1 MYEIASIEQAEK
13 PGIPSKL
20 FPLGIDQKEKEMHI
34 VHLIGAL
41 QPAQGL
47 RTIRAF
53 AYGGT
58 YLSGGRLSNMLRISC
73 GDQPSSTLDLQQTF
87 ATREAKVYRWSSDS
101 SQEHECHS
109 WQIRRWVL
117 KVALLR
123 IS

>member
-47 RTIRAF
+47 RTIPQSGMGRALK
-53 AYGGT
+53 APW
-58 YLSGGRLSNMLRISC
+58 LRMLDPLLEDVERATAIQTHR
-73 GDQPSSTLDLQQTF
+73 DRMRARFRAIKEELKRRMSSL
-87 ATREAKVYRWSSDS
+87 
-101 SQEHECHS
+101 
-109 WQIRRWVL
+109 
-117 KVALLR
+117 
-123 IS
+123 